1 MKHDTMGLQL
11 RGRDREVNRAGRQTI
26 EVLIDEIGS
35 QSFPASDPP
44 AWGVVSARL
53 EHAVP
58 SPWPPYPGNR
68 TGHHTTWMRR
78 S

>member
-1 MKHDTMGLQL
+1 MKRDTMGLQL
-11 RGRDREVNRAGRQTI
+11 RGSDREVAWAGRQTI

-53 EHAVP
+53 EHPVP
-58 SPWPPYPGNR
+58 TPWPPYPGSRN
-68 TGHHTTWMRR
+68 G
-78 S
+78 